1 MNEFEHATAT
11 ATSTDVTSPRE
22 RLLEVIRAKA
32 IVHGRVTL
40 SSGKQADY
48 YVDLRRITLDGEA
61 APLVGQV
68 MRQLTADLAF
78 DAVGGLTLG
87 ADPVATAMLHAAAA
101 AGERLDASVV
111 RKAGKAHGLQQRIE
125 GPSIEGRRV
134 LVVED
139 TTTTGASPLEAVSA
153 AREAGAEVVAVATI
167 ADRATG
173 AGERLEAEAGVPY
186 LFVYSLE
193 ELGLA

>member
-1 MNEFEHATAT
+1 VTDTAVT
-11 ATSTDVTSPRE
+11 TDRA
-22 RLLEVIRAKA
+22 RLLEIVRAKA

-40 SSGKQADY
+40 SSGKEADY

-61 APLVGQV
+61 APLVGRV
-68 MRQLTADLAF
+68 MLDLVKDLDF

-87 ADPVATAMLHAAAA
+87 ADPVATSMLHAAAA
-101 AGERLDASVV
+101 EGERLDAFVV

-139 TTTTGASPLEAVSA
+139 TTTTGASPLEAVGA